1 MKHTYMAPKAT
12 TITFFSEESL
22 MVTQS
27 SLGIGGQNGAT
38 VDTKGD
44 FLSNKR
50 QHPIWGEQHNGMWD
64 NMSK

>member
-1 MKHTYMAPKAT
+1 MAPKAT
-12 TITFFSEESL
+12 TIKFFSEESL
-22 MVTQS
+22 MVTKS

-44 FLSNKR
+44 VLSNKR

>member
-44 FLSNKR
+44 VLSNKK

-64 NMSK
+64 NMDK

>member
-1 MKHTYMAPKAT
+1 MKHTYVAPKAT
-12 TITFFSEESL
+12 TIKFFSEESL
-22 MVTQS
+22 MVTK
-27 SLGIGGQNGAT
+27 SLSIGGQNGAT

-44 FLSNKR
+44 VLSNKR

>member
-1 MKHTYMAPKAT
+1 MAPKAT
-12 TITFFSEESL
+12 TITFFSEESM

-27 SLGIGGQNGAT
+27 LGIGPQNGAT

-44 FLSNKR
+44 VLSNKK

-64 NMSK
+64 NMDK

>member
-12 TITFFSEESL
+12 TIKFFSEESL

-38 VDTKGD
+38 VD
-44 FLSNKR
+44 R
-50 QHPIWGEQHNGMWD
+50 
-64 NMSK
+64 

>member
-12 TITFFSEESL
+12 TIKFFSEESL

-38 VDTKGD
+38 VDTEGD
-44 FLSNKR
+44 VLSNKR

>member
-12 TITFFSEESL
+12 TIKFFSEESL

-44 FLSNKR
+44 VLSNKR
-50 QHPIWGEQHNGMWD
+50 QHPIWVSNTMACGTT
-64 NMSK
+64 

>member
-12 TITFFSEESL
+12 TIKFFSEESL

-44 FLSNKR
+44 VLSNKR
-50 QHPIWGEQHNGMWD
+50 QHHIWGEQHNGMWD

>member
-1 MKHTYMAPKAT
+1 M
-12 TITFFSEESL
+12 FFSEESM

-44 FLSNKR
+44 VLSNKR

>member
-12 TITFFSEESL
+12 TIKFFSEESL

-27 SLGIGGQNGAT
+27 SLGIDGQNGAT

-44 FLSNKR
+44 VLSNKR

>member
-1 MKHTYMAPKAT
+1 MAPKAT

-27 SLGIGGQNGAT
+27 SLGIGGQNGVT
-38 VDTKGD
+38 IDTKGEV
-44 FLSNKR
+44 LSNKQ

>member
-12 TITFFSEESL
+12 TIMFFSEESM

-44 FLSNKR
+44 VLSNKR

>member
-38 VDTKGD
+38 VDTQGD
-44 FLSNKR
+44 VLSNKR

>member
-1 MKHTYMAPKAT
+1 MKHTYVAPKAT
-12 TITFFSEESL
+12 TIKFFSEESL

-44 FLSNKR
+44 VLSNKR
-50 QHPIWGEQHNGMWD
+50 QPPIWGEQHNGMWD

>member
-1 MKHTYMAPKAT
+1 MKHTYMAPNAT

-44 FLSNKR
+44 VLSNKR